1 MNIFRIEAEQLR
13 TAPVVIDFSEPSSAF
28 DIENEDIYQFLDP
41 IEGAITATIAGT
53 TVVLLGKMST
63 IVTVPCVRCLEPLRA
78 KMTLDVSLAY
88 MHEVRSLHRRD
99 HDEEK
104 DDDSEYYDGE
114 IVEPAKQLR
123 EFLLL
128 ELPQFP
134 VCEDNGLPAC
144 KPPHVSNP
152 TDEAPKKKAAAAPEP
167 EVEPRNL
174 WKEQLAN
181 ARAKLDQPGKK

>member
-13 TAPVVIDFSEPSSAF
+13 TGPVVIDFSESPSSF
-28 DIENEDIYQFLDP
+28 DIQDEDIYSFKDP
-41 IEGAITATIAGT
+41 ICGAITATIAGT

-63 IVTVPCVRCLEPLRA
+63 IVTVPCVRCLEPLRVP
-78 KMTLDVSLAY
+78 VSINVSVAY
-88 MHEVRSLHRRD
+88 MHEVRSLHRAD
-99 HDEEK
+99 HDDEK

-114 IVEPAKQLR
+114 IVEPAKHLR

-134 VCEDNGLPAC
+134 VCEDNGRPVC
-144 KPPHVSNP
+144 QNQYSSNP
-152 TDEAPKKKAAAAPEP
+152 SKDTPKKKPSAAPVAE
-167 EVEPRNL
+167 EAPRNP

-181 ARAKLDQPGKK
+181 VRAKLDQPGKK